1 MHKYAVG
8 FAEML
13 LENIVAQTS
22 SSHNLARFPKRLLE
36 RFLYALA
43 NLHLDNASIDL
54 LRWKFDEFLPDFPLD
69 SELAQLMLKDGPPN
83 PPVVSHT
90 VGGETSLV
98 GTLFSPQAIAAI
110 NQRRLV
116 VSLSTVIKQAWTAP
130 DAETRDWK
138 MFILR
143 RQILSFYYAEDQWPA
158 SPPPFTPLQ
167 QALRYLQMEGHRAR
181 RCANAECSAPYFLAK
196 RRNQKFCG
204 DDCAMPSRL
213 EAKRRWW
220 DQNNP
225 REKKKGKDG
234 SSKKR

>member
-1 MHKYAVG
+1 MI
-8 FAEML
+8 L
-13 LENIVAQTS
+13 DNIVAQMS
-22 SSHNLARFPKRLLE
+22 SNNNLARVPKPRLE

-43 NLHLDNASIDL
+43 NLHVDNPSIDS
-54 LRWKFDEFLPDFPLD
+54 LRRKFADFLPDFPLD
-69 SELAQLMLKDGPPN
+69 SELAQLMLLKDPPRN
-83 PPVVSHT
+83 PPVLIHRAD
-90 VGGETSLV
+90 GGTSIGSV
-98 GTLFSPQAIAAI
+98 LFSPETIAAI

-158 SPPPFTPLQ
+158 APPPFTPLQ
-167 QALRYLQMEGHRAR
+167 QALRYLQMEGQSAR
-181 RCANAECSAPYFLAK
+181 RCANAECVAPYFLAK

-225 REKKKGKDG
+225 RQKKKGKDG
-234 SSKKR
+234 SPKKR